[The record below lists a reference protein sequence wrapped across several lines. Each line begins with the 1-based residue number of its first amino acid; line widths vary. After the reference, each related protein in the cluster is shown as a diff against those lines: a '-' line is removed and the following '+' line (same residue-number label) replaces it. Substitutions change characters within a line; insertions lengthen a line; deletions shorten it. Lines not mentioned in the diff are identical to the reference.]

1 MQKTNDRF
9 CEHTTYSGT
18 TYSGSITKGDNKM
31 NLVEIREEL
40 KTLTNSDAGQVRDIA
55 YALNLLATNR
65 KLLKA
70 VESNAIVVANVAYEL
85 EFLLSE

>member
-1 MQKTNDRF
+1 
-9 CEHTTYSGT
+9 
-18 TYSGSITKGDNKM
+18 M

>member
-1 MQKTNDRF
+1 MKKINRL